1 MTLSTVKKR
10 STMNT
15 LFARLGVAMAAAILG
30 GTAVAGD
37 QGAASQTL
45 PDPKPRPELVAYAYT
60 KADVE
65 FMQGMIPHHAQAVKM
80 CAMAPTHAGRS
91 EVKLMCERM
100 LISQR
105 DEIRMMRIWLLD
117 RGQYVPPPD
126 ATHHKMTMPG
136 GMTHDML
143 MPGMLSDAEMAA
155 LDKARGDAWDRL
167 FLTGMIKHHQG
178 AIKMV
183 DELMAAPGAAQG
195 DDIYAFASDIFA
207 DQTAEIERMQKLLE
221 GKESRS

>member
-1 MTLSTVKKR
+1 MKTV
-10 STMNT
+10 
-15 LFARLGVAMAAAILG
+15 FVRLGAACVAATLG
-30 GTAVAGD
+30 GAPLVAA
-37 QGAASQTL
+37 QGGPGSA
-45 PDPKPRPELVAYAYT
+45 PPKDPKPRPELVAYPYN

-80 CAMAPTHAGRS
+80 CTMAPTHAGKR

-105 DEIRMMRIWLLD
+105 DEIHMMRVWLID
-117 RGQYVPPPD
+117 RGQYVPPAD
-126 ATHHKMTMPG
+126 ATHHKHTMG

-143 MPGMLSDAEMAA
+143 MPGMLSDEEMAK
-155 LDKARGDAWDRL
+155 LDKARGDEWDRM
-167 FLTGMIKHHQG
+167 FLNAMIKHHQG

-183 DELMAAPGAAQG
+183 EDLLASAGAAQG
-195 DDIYAFASDIFA
+195 DDIYAFASDVFA

-221 GKESRS
+221 GK